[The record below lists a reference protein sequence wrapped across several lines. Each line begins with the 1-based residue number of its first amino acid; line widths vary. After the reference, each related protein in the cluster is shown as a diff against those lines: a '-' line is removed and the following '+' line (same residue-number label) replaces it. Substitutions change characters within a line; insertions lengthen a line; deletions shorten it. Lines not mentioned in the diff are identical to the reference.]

1 MKSAFY
7 REILHD
13 IKKNSGKPGI
23 DAFLNPYLGN
33 KHPMYPITSPQ
44 MRKIAKDW
52 IREHKDMPANEFA
65 ALITDLIEGKTFTEK
80 YMAGILLDYAKAD
93 QKMFK
98 PALFDKWL
106 NHVEG
111 WAEVDGLCTNKY
123 SRTEIVNQ
131 WATWKPLLLK
141 FSRSKNIQKR
151 RASLVLFCSPL
162 NQVSNMDM
170 SLTALQN
177 VDRLKNEKEVLITK
191 AISWVL
197 RSMVKLNREIL
208 EDYLRDNADTIP
220 KIALR
225 ETKVKLETGRKT
237 KKKLL

>member
-7 REILHD
+7 PQILHE
-13 IKKNSGKPGI
+13 IKKISGKPGM
-23 DAFLNPYLGN
+23 DTFLNPYLGN
-33 KHPMYPITSPQ
+33 KHPMYRITSPQ

-52 IREHKDMPANEFA
+52 IKEHRDLPAKDFA
-65 ALITDLIEGKTFTEK
+65 ALLTDFIEGKTFTEK
-80 YMAGILLDYAKAD
+80 YMAGILLDYARAD

-98 PALFDKWL
+98 PGLFDKWL

-141 FSRSKNIQKR
+141 FSKSKNIQKR

-162 NQVSNMDM
+162 SQTSNMDI
-170 SLTALQN
+170 SQTALQN

-208 EDYLRDNADTIP
+208 EDYLRVNAETIP

-225 ETKVKLETGRKT
+225 ETKAKLETGRKT